1 MLRVFKSIPVML
13 VLVFTSACN
22 VADRNALVLPEGDAE
37 AGQQVFVDLRCH
49 ACHLIQGV
57 DLPDIEREYSI
68 SLGGAGTKTYPEL
81 VTSIVNPS
89 HRLAR
94 GFGRGMDESP
104 MTNYNDAMSVTELV
118 NLVEF
123 LQEQY
128 ELQSIPRYRYV
139 PYNYGE

>member
-1 MLRVFKSIPVML
+1 MRRVLTSISVAF
-13 VLVFTSACN
+13 VLIFMSACD
-22 VADRNALVLPEGDAE
+22 VANRNALVLPEGDAVE
-37 AGQQVFVDLRCH
+37 GRAVFVDLRCH
-49 ACHLIQGV
+49 ACHLVQ
-57 DLPDIEREYSI
+57 DLELPEIEREYSI
-68 SLGGAGTKTYPEL
+68 PLGGIGAKTYPEL

-94 GFGRGMDESP
+94 GLGWEMDESP
-104 MTNYNDAMSVTELV
+104 MSNYNDAMTVTQLV

-128 ELQSIPRYRYV
+128 EVPSIPRYRYV